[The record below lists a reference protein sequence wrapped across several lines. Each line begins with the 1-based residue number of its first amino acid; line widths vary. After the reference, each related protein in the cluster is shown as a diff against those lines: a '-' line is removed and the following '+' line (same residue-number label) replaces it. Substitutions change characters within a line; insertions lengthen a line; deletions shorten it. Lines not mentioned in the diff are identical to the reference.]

1 MILSIDTFS
10 DNFSVALLEDSKVI
24 GCITL
29 LKPKPFSEILMPE
42 IDQLL
47 VKTGRSKT
55 KISAVVVNK
64 GPGSNT
70 GLRVGVTTAKT
81 ISYVLDIPLYAY
93 ISLDVMAYQFRHH
106 CGKVIP
112 AVNIGKGQVVYKI
125 FEGDNQL
132 QDTTVQ
138 PVDEFFRM
146 FGEEEGCLI
155 VEKNLPPDLK
165 LKNRETLI
173 NPLSVTG
180 GFYAVSKNLKE
191 DKFFIE
197 PLYHS

>member
-1 MILSIDTFS
+1 MVILSIDTFS
-10 DNFSVALLEDSKVI
+10 DNFSVALLEDGKVI

-29 LKPKPFSEILMPE
+29 LKPKPFSEILTPE

-55 KISAVVVNK
+55 EISAVVVNK

-81 ISYVLDIPLYAY
+81 ISYVLDVPLYAY
-93 ISLDVMAYQFRHH
+93 TSLDVMAYQYKHY
-106 CGKVIP
+106 CGKVVP
-112 AVNIGKGQVVYKI
+112 AVNIGKGQVIYKV
-125 FEGDNQL
+125 FEGYSQV
-132 QDTTVQ
+132 QDITVQ
-138 PVDEFFRM
+138 PVEEFFRM
-146 FGEEEGCLI
+146 FGEKEGCLI
-155 VEKNLPPDLK
+155 VEKNLPLDLK
-165 LKNRETLI
+165 NKETLI
-173 NPLSVTG
+173 NPLSVAG

-191 DKFFIE
+191 DRFFIE